1 MNLRQLRY
9 FLAVVDKGGVHR
21 AAEALFVAQPS
32 ISQALRGLEKDLGT
46 ILFHRTGRSLTLT
59 PAGEALIPAAREVMH
74 GVELARSMVDA
85 VEGLRSG
92 RLVISSTP
100 SQAVSPLAPLV
111 GRFLARYPGVQIMVR
126 AAAHRDDVVSALR
139 VGDAE
144 LGLIA
149 RPVTAA
155 APAELAVPADLAV
168 QPLEVQRYVCV
179 ARDAAALPVGSDP
192 LRPEELSG
200 ARLIVGLPGTGVRR
214 AADLVVAAAEGSKVV
229 VEIESREALLPL
241 VLAGAGIA
249 VVAEGFRGQ
258 AEASGLTVRDLDM
271 PEALA
276 VDLMHRRG
284 PVSPAAQAFL
294 AVAAEETDN
303 WAPRSPR

>member
-32 ISQALRGLEKDLGT
+32 ISQALRGLEQDLGAT
-46 ILFHRTGRSLTLT
+46 LFHRTGRSLALT
-59 PAGEALIPAAREVMH
+59 AAGEALIPAAREVMH

-85 VEGLRSG
+85 VEGLHSG

-100 SQAVSPLAPLV
+100 SQAASPLAPLV
-111 GRFLARYPGVQIMVR
+111 GRFLQRYPGVQIVVR

-139 VGDAE
+139 VGEAE
-144 LGLIA
+144 LGLMA
-149 RPVTAA
+149 RPVHAA
-155 APAELAVPADLAV
+155 PPAELTV
-168 QPLEVQRYVCV
+168 QPVEVQRYLCV
-179 ARDAAALPVGSDP
+179 ARDPEAMPAGSDP
-192 LRPEELSG
+192 LRPEELAG
-200 ARLIVGLPGTGVRR
+200 ARLIVGQPGTGVRR
-214 AADLVVAAAEGSKVV
+214 AADLVLAGAEGSRVV

-249 VVAEGFRGQ
+249 VVADGFRAA
-258 AEASGLTVRDLDM
+258 AEASRLSVRDLDV

-276 VDLMHRRG
+276 VDLLHRRG
-284 PVSPAAQAFL
+284 PISPAAQAFL
-294 AVAAEETDN
+294 AVAADP
-303 WAPRSPR
+303 ADD

>member
-32 ISQALRGLEKDLGT
+32 ISQALQSLEKDLGAT
-46 ILFHRTGRSLTLT
+46 LFHRTGRSLTLT
-59 PAGEALIPAAREVMH
+59 AAGEALIPAAREVMH

-85 VEGLRSG
+85 VEGLHSG
-92 RLVISSTP
+92 RLVISSNP

-111 GRFLARYPGVQIMVR
+111 GRFLERYPGVQIVIR

-139 VGDAE
+139 VGEAE

-149 RPVTAA
+149 RPVTE
-155 APAELAVPADLAV
+155 PAPADLAV
-168 QPLEVQRYVCV
+168 QPVEVQHYVCV
-179 ARDAAALPVGSDP
+179 ARDSDALPSGPDP
-192 LRPEELSG
+192 LRPEELAG

-214 AADLVVAAAEGSKVV
+214 AADLVLAAAEGSEVV
-229 VEIESREALLPL
+229 VEIENREALLPL

-249 VVAEGFRGQ
+249 VVADGFRGQ
-258 AEASGLTVRDLDM
+258 AEASGLTVRDLGV
-271 PEALA
+271 PESLI
-276 VDLMHRRG
+276 VELMHRRG
-284 PVSPAAQAFL
+284 PVSPAARAFL
-294 AVAAEETDN
+294 AVAAAEAE
-303 WAPRSPR
+303 S

>member
-32 ISQALRGLEKDLGT
+32 ISQALQSLEKDLGAT
-46 ILFHRTGRSLTLT
+46 LFHRTGRALVLT

-92 RLVISSTP
+92 RLIISSTP

-111 GRFLARYPGVQIMVR
+111 GRFLERYPGVQIMVR
-126 AAAHRDDVVSALR
+126 AAPHRDDVVSALR
-139 VGDAE
+139 VGEAE

-149 RPVTAA
+149 RPVTDAA
-155 APAELAVPADLAV
+155 PADLALQPVGV
-168 QPLEVQRYVCV
+168 QHYVCV
-179 ARDAAALPVGSDP
+179 APDAAALPAGSAP
-192 LRPEELSG
+192 LRPEEMTG
-200 ARLIVGLPGTGVRR
+200 ARLIVGRPGTGVRR
-214 AADLVVAAAEGSKVV
+214 AADLILAAAEGSEVA
-229 VEIESREALLPL
+229 VEIENREALLPL

-249 VVAEGFRGQ
+249 VVAEAFRGP
-258 AEASGLTVRDLDM
+258 AEASGLTVRDLDV
-271 PEALA
+271 PEALS
-276 VDLMHRRG
+276 VDLVHRRG
-284 PVSPAAQAFL
+284 PISPAAQAFL
-294 AVAAEETDN
+294 AVAAAEGG
-303 WAPRSPR
+303 S

>member
-32 ISQALRGLEKDLGT
+32 ISQALRGLELDLGAT
-46 ILFHRTGRSLTLT
+46 LFHRTGRSLALT
-59 PAGEALIPAAREVMH
+59 AAGEALIPAAREVMH

-85 VEGLRSG
+85 VEGLHSG

-100 SQAVSPLAPLV
+100 SQAASPLAPLV
-111 GRFLARYPGVQIMVR
+111 GRFLQRYPGVQIVVR

-139 VGDAE
+139 VGEAE
-144 LGLIA
+144 LGLMA
-149 RPVTAA
+149 RPVHAA
-155 APAELAVPADLAV
+155 PPAELTVRPV
-168 QPLEVQRYVCV
+168 EVQRYLCV
-179 ARDAAALPVGSDP
+179 ARDPGAMPTGSDP
-192 LRPEELSG
+192 LRPEELAG
-200 ARLIVGLPGTGVRR
+200 ARLIVGQPGTGVRR
-214 AADLVVAAAEGSKVV
+214 AADLVLAGAEGSRVV

-249 VVAEGFRGQ
+249 VVAEGFRAA
-258 AEASGLTVRDLDM
+258 AEASGLSVRDLDV

-276 VDLMHRRG
+276 VDLLHRRG
-284 PVSPAAQAFL
+284 PISPAAQAFL
-294 AVAAEETDN
+294 AVAAD
-303 WAPRSPR
+303 RVDD

>member
-21 AAEALFVAQPS
+21 AAEALLVAQPS
-32 ISQALRGLEKDLGT
+32 ISQALRGLEQELGT
-46 ILFHRTGRSLTLT
+46 SLFHRTGRSLALT
-59 PAGEALIPAAREVMH
+59 AAGEALIPAAREVMH

-100 SQAVSPLAPLV
+100 SQAASPLAPLV
-111 GRFLARYPGVQIMVR
+111 GRFLQSYPGVQIVVK

-139 VGDAE
+139 VGEAE
-144 LGLIA
+144 LGLMA
-149 RPVTAA
+149 RPENAVP
-155 APAELAVPADLAV
+155 PAELTVRPV
-168 QPLEVQRYVCV
+168 EVQRYLCV
-179 ARDAAALPVGSDP
+179 ARDPQALPTGSDP
-192 LRPEELSG
+192 LRPQELAG
-200 ARLIVGLPGTGVRR
+200 ARLIVGQPGTGVRR
-214 AADLVVAAAEGSKVV
+214 AADLVLAGAEGSRIV

-241 VLAGAGIA
+241 VLAGAGVA
-249 VVAEGFRGQ
+249 VVAEGFRAA
-258 AEASGLTVRDLDM
+258 AEASGLTVRDLDV

-284 PVSPAAQAFL
+284 PISPAAQAFL
-294 AVAAEETDN
+294 DVAATTTD
-303 WAPRSPR
+303 R